1 MPSTGIAIT
10 IVPSPE
16 HNLPS
21 HPENVGRFQYFDEL
35 INNPEKYELLK
46 LDPDQAPYEILQQVH
61 PLEYLRALE
70 DAVRKGPGFV
80 DYGDTYITQESL
92 QAAQNAVGGLI
103 SILSA
108 IDNGLC
114 EHGFA
119 LVRPPGHHATAT
131 QPMGFCLLN
140 NVAIAARYAQ
150 ELGFQK
156 VMIVDFDVHHGNG
169 TQAIFQ
175 DDPDILYFSTHQ
187 VGIFPGSG
195 RLNEIGMG
203 DGVGSI
209 VNLPLPAGTGDQAIE
224 VICAE
229 ILNPVAD
236 KFMPDLILVS
246 AGFDAH
252 WDDPLANLQFTIAGY
267 HYFSD
272 MLKTIALRH
281 CDGKIIYVLEG
292 GYNPKT
298 LFDGVSS
305 VLLSLSQE
313 PPQDFPQDVAPLPE
327 PPIESLLEDVK
338 QIHAL

>member
-1 MPSTGIAIT
+1 MPSTSIAIT

-21 HPENVGRFQYFDEL
+21 HPENVARFQYFDQL
-35 INNPEKYELLK
+35 INKPDKYEVLK
-46 LDPDQAPYEILQQVH
+46 VEPTVAPYEILQQVH

-70 DAVRKGPGFV
+70 QAVQKGPGFV
-80 DYGDTYITQESL
+80 DYGDTYVTQESL
-92 QAAQNAVGGLI
+92 QAAQKAAGGLLN
-103 SILSA
+103 ILTS
-108 IDNGLC
+108 IDNDVS

-150 ELGFQK
+150 ELGFKK

-175 DDPDILYFSTHQ
+175 GDPDVLYFSTHQ

-195 RLNEIGMG
+195 QLSETGTG
-203 DGVGSI
+203 EGEGSI
-209 VNLPLPAGTGDQAIE
+209 INLPLPARTGDRAIE
-224 VICAE
+224 LICDE
-229 ILNPVAD
+229 ILIPAAD

-267 HYFSD
+267 HHFSSV
-272 MLKTIALRH
+272 LKTIATRH
-281 CDGKIIYVLEG
+281 CSGKIVYVLEG

-305 VLLSLSQE
+305 VLLALFQE
-313 PPQDFPQDVAPLPE
+313 PAPDLPKDVAPLPE
-327 PPIESLLEDVK
+327 PSIDSLIAQVK
-338 QIHAL
+338 QIHEL